1 MNFPLAIG
9 SYSTTHLIL
18 RVEINPVPPIKRN
31 ITQEAR
37 PIPAPREHRQRD
49 RDGHVDPNLANFDTR
64 LELARGRAALRENCG
79 AVTVLVGVDDV
90 ERVIEGV
97 GGDDGEN
104 GAKDLLAEYAQL
116 LVLNQK
122 RTDRGGDKPVASHVS
137 RGFEHG
143 RPDPVSIRIVL
154 DLEVATIERDLSA
167 FLLRR
172 GDQAD
177 DSLLGGGRDDRSEV
191 GVLRETL
198 VDTKL

>member
-1 MNFPLAIG
+1 MFIRVVIILDLNFLD
-9 SYSTTHLIL
+9 HLL
-18 RVEINPVPPIKRN
+18 LV
-31 ITQEAR
+31 
-37 PIPAPREHRQRD
+37 
-49 RDGHVDPNLANFDTR
+49 
-64 LELARGRAALRENCG
+64 LEL
-79 AVTVLVGVDDV
+79 DDHA
-90 ERVIEGV
+90 
-97 GGDDGEN
+97 N

-154 DLEVATIERDLSA
+154 DLEIATIERDLSA